1 MWQRDGGQTLVINDI
16 ICNGLMEK
24 DGGKRKQDRTEANPQ
39 SRCDTHA
46 GIHSNACQQVWPR
59 RFLWQKRIIS

>member
-24 DGGKRKQDRTEANPQ
+24 DGGEEEAGPH
-39 SRCDTHA
+39 RGKPT
-46 GIHSNACQQVWPR
+46 I
-59 RFLWQKRIIS
+59 